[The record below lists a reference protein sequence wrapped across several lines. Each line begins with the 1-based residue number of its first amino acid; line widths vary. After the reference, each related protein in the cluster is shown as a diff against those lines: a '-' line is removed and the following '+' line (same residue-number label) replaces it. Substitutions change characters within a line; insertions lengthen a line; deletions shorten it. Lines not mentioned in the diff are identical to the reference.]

1 VRMPVFCRTKRWL
14 LLCSCLLLFSILFAA
29 CGENS
34 PSILDTHGPIADSEG
49 TVFWVILGIAT
60 FVFLAVEGALIFSIA
75 RYRER
80 PDMGHPRQ
88 IHGSTKLE
96 LLWTVIPTIFLVVIL
111 VFTIRGLLQVAP
123 ESEPADANKVTVTA
137 IGHQWWWEFYYPKYG
152 ISTADTLEIPTNTV
166 VHVDLFS
173 NNVIHSF
180 WVPQLTGKTDVV
192 PGHNNAKWFKANDP
206 GTYEGICAEYCGTQH
221 ANMKFNVKAVD
232 PNTYMTWIHTQQQA
246 ALSPATTTN
255 AKYSPADGLAV
266 FQQNCVSCHGI
277 VGVDETKY
285 NNIQANCNT
294 SHDNASDCPLGP
306 NLTHFGSRDLIA
318 GGVLTNNKDQCDP
331 NDPNILQ
338 HCNLAKWLHD
348 PQGIKPGN
356 DMAIGQLSD
365 TQIRD
370 LVAYLESLN

>member
-1 VRMPVFCRTKRWL
+1 VRMPVFRRTKRWL
-14 LLCSCLLLFSILFAA
+14 LLFSCLLLFSILFAA

-34 PSILDTHGPIADSEG
+34 PSILDTHGPIASSEG

-60 FVFLAVEGALIFSIA
+60 FVFLAVEGALVFSIF

-80 PDMGHPRQ
+80 PDMGNPQQ
-88 IHGSTKLE
+88 IHGNTKLE

-111 VFTIRGLLQVAP
+111 VFTLRGLLEVAP

-137 IGHQWWWEFYYPKYG
+137 IAHQWWWEFYYPKYN

-192 PGHNNAKWFKANDP
+192 PGHNNAKWFVANNP
-206 GTYEGICAEYCGTQH
+206 GTFEGICAEFCGTQH

-232 PNTYMTWIHTQQQA
+232 PNAYMTWVHTQQQA
-246 ALSPATTTN
+246 ALSPAKSK
-255 AKYSPADGLAV
+255 AQYSPADGLAV
-266 FQQNCVSCHGI
+266 FQQNCTSCHGI

-318 GGVLTNNKDQCDP
+318 GGVLTNNKDQCNP
-331 NDPNILQ
+331 NNPHLLQ
-338 HCNLAKWLHD
+338 DCNLAKWLHD

-365 TQIRD
+365 AQIRN

>member
-14 LLCSCLLLFSILFAA
+14 LLFSCLLLFSILFSA

-34 PSILDTHGPIADSEG
+34 PSILDTHGPIASSEG

-60 FVFLAVEGALIFSIA
+60 FVFLAVEGALVFSII

-80 PDMGHPRQ
+80 PDAGNPQQ
-88 IHGSTKLE
+88 IHGNTKLE

-111 VFTIRGLLQVAP
+111 VFTIRGLLEVAP
-123 ESEPADANKVTVTA
+123 EAEPADTNKVTVTA

-192 PGHNNAKWFKANDP
+192 PGHNNAKWFIANDP

-221 ANMKFNVKAVD
+221 ANMKFNVKVVD

-246 ALSPATTTN
+246 AQSPAKSNTKN
-255 AKYSPADGLAV
+255 SPADGLAV
-266 FQQNCVSCHGI
+266 FQQNCTSCHGI
-277 VGVDETKY
+277 VGVDENKY

-294 SHDNASDCPLGP
+294 SHDALSDCPLGP
-306 NLTHFGSRDLIA
+306 NLTHFGSRDMIA
-318 GGVLTNNKDQCDP
+318 GGVLANNKDQCNP
-331 NDPNILQ
+331 NDPDILQ

-356 DMAIGQLSD
+356 DMTIAQLSD
-365 TQIRD
+365 TQIRA

>member
-1 VRMPVFCRTKRWL
+1 VRMPVFHRTKRWL
-14 LLCSCLLLFSILFAA
+14 LLFSCLLLFSILFSA

-34 PSILDTHGPIADSEG
+34 PSILDTHGPIASSEG
-49 TVFWVILGIAT
+49 TVFWVIFGIAT
-60 FVFLAVEGALIFSIA
+60 FVFLAVEGALVFSIV

-80 PDMGHPRQ
+80 PDMGNPQQ
-88 IHGSTKLE
+88 IHGNTKLE
-96 LLWTVIPTIFLVVIL
+96 LIWTIIPTIFLVVIL

-123 ESEPADANKVTVTA
+123 EAEPADPNKVTVTA
-137 IGHQWWWEFYYPKYG
+137 IGHQWWWEFYYPKYN
-152 ISTADTLEIPTNTV
+152 ITTADTLEIPTNTV
-166 VHVDLFS
+166 IHVDLFS

-192 PGHNNAKWFKANDP
+192 PGHNNSKWFIANEP
-206 GTYEGICAEYCGTQH
+206 GTYEGICAEFCGTQH
-221 ANMKFNVKAVD
+221 ANMKFNVKVVD
-232 PNTYMTWIHTQQQA
+232 PNTYMTWIHKQEEA
-246 ALSPATTTN
+246 AVAPAKSN
-255 AKYSPADGLAV
+255 AKYSAADGLAV
-266 FQQNCVSCHGI
+266 FQQNCTSCHGI

-294 SHDNASDCPLGP
+294 SHDNASNCPLGP

-318 GGVLTNNKDQCDP
+318 GGVLTNNKDQCNP
-331 NDPNILQ
+331 NDPNLLQ
-338 HCNLAKWLHD
+338 DCNLAKWLHD

>member
-1 VRMPVFCRTKRWL
+1 M
-14 LLCSCLLLFSILFAA
+14 
-29 CGENS
+29 
-34 PSILDTHGPIADSEG
+34 G
-49 TVFWVILGIAT
+49 TSG
-60 FVFLAVEGALIFSIA
+60 G
-75 RYRER
+75 
-80 PDMGHPRQ
+80 G
-88 IHGSTKLE
+88 K
-96 LLWTVIPTIFLVVIL
+96 
-111 VFTIRGLLQVAP
+111 
-123 ESEPADANKVTVTA
+123 
-137 IGHQWWWEFYYPKYG
+137 FYYPQYG

-206 GTYEGICAEYCGTQH
+206 GTYEGICAEFCGTQH

-246 ALSPATTTN
+246 ALSPAKSK
-255 AKYSPADGLAV
+255 AKFSPADGLAV
-266 FQQNCVSCHGI
+266 FQQNCTSCHGI
-277 VGVDETKY
+277 VGVDENKY

-294 SHDNASDCPLGP
+294 SHDTASNCPLGP
-306 NLTHFGSRDLIA
+306 NLTHFGSRSLIA
-318 GGVLTNNKDQCDP
+318 GGVLTNNKDQCNP

-338 HCNLAKWLHD
+338 DCNLAKWLHD

-356 DMAIGQLSD
+356 DMTIGQLSND
-365 TQIRD
+365 QIRS

>member
-1 VRMPVFCRTKRWL
+1 MRMPVFCRTKRWPL
-14 LLCSCLLLFSILFAA
+14 LFSCLLLFSILFAA

-34 PSILDTHGPIADSEG
+34 PSILDTHGPIASSEG

-60 FVFLAVEGALIFSIA
+60 FVFLAVEGALVFSIV

-80 PDMGHPRQ
+80 PDMGNPLQ
-88 IHGSTKLE
+88 IHGNTKLE

-123 ESEPADANKVTVTA
+123 ESEPADPNKVTVTA
-137 IGHQWWWEFYYPKYG
+137 IGHQWWWEFYYPQYG

-192 PGHNNAKWFKANDP
+192 PGHNNSKWFKANDP

-232 PNTYMTWIHTQQQA
+232 PNTYMSWIHTQQQA
-246 ALSPATTTN
+246 ALSPATSN

-266 FQQNCVSCHGI
+266 FQQNCTSCHGI

-306 NLTHFGSRDLIA
+306 NLTHFGSRGLIA

-348 PQGIKPGN
+348 PMGIKPGN

-365 TQIRD
+365 AQIRS